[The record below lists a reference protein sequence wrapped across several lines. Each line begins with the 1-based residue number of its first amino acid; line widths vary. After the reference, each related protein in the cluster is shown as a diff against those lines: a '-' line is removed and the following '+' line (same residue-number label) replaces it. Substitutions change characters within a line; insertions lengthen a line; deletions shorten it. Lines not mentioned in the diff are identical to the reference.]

1 MFKGI
6 RLIKNTLTFSFVS
19 HRMFTFVAFAVIILG
34 SIGLIATRGLNFGI
48 DFTGGMLVEV
58 RFENPPAIADMRAK
72 LNALDMGTASIQE
85 FGSDRD
91 FLIRFPQQG
100 DNTNQA
106 ELEGKIKGVLNSFTT
121 NHAALPG
128 AAEDASDATPVGIDY
143 RRFEFVGPQVGKE
156 LIRAG
161 LIAIA
166 LSIAGILAYIS
177 FRFEWQFGVASIVAL
192 VHDTL
197 ATIALFAW
205 TQMEFDLAT
214 VAAVLL
220 VVGYSIND
228 TVVIFDRIRENLR
241 KYKRRPMQEVLD
253 TSINETLSRTV
264 LTSFTTLLALV
275 SLWLFGGEVVRGFV
289 TALIFGIFI
298 GTHSSIF
305 VASPLLLYLG
315 LKAKDV
321 AAPNVDAEEKM
332 V

>member
-6 RLIKNTLTFSFVS
+6 RLIKNTLTFSFVG

-34 SIGLIATRGLNFGI
+34 SLTLIATRGLNFGI
-48 DFTGGMLVEV
+48 DFTGGLLVEV
-58 RFENPPAIADMRAK
+58 RFENPPSIADMRSK
-72 LNALDMGTASIQE
+72 LNGLDMGTASIQE

-100 DNTNQA
+100 ENTNQS
-106 ELEGKIKGVLNSFTT
+106 ELEGKIKSVLNGFAPTP
-121 NHAALPG
+121 AALPG
-128 AAEDASDATPVGIDY
+128 ASEEAAAAQPTGIDY

-161 LIAIA
+161 LIAIV

-177 FRFEWQFGVASIVAL
+177 FRFEWQFGVASVVAL
-192 VHDTL
+192 IHDTL
-197 ATIALFAW
+197 GTIALFAW

-220 VVGYSIND
+220 VAGYSIND

-241 KYKRRPMQEVLD
+241 KFKRRPMPEVLD
-253 TSINETLSRTV
+253 ASINETLSRTV

-275 SLWLFGGEVVRGFV
+275 ALWVFGGEVVRGFV

-305 VASPLLLYLG
+305 VASPLLMYLG

-321 AAPNVDAEEKM
+321 MAPQVDAEEKM